1 MASILATA
9 EQSAMPNQ
17 YPSGPVIYIVDDDA
31 DVREG
36 LQNLLQSVGLRS
48 ETFGSTAA
56 LLKSKLADDVSCL
69 ILDVR
74 LPGLSGLDFQA
85 EVIKEQIKVPI
96 IFITGYADVPMSV
109 KAMKAGAVEF
119 LTKPIR
125 EQDLLD
131 AVQMALDRDRARRQH
146 DSDMQELR
154 ANYDSL
160 SQRERE
166 VLRLVVAGLM
176 NKQAAA
182 EIGISEVTLKVHR
195 HNIMKKLRARSLADL
210 VRMADGLGIPRWE
223 SKH

>member
-1 MASILATA
+1 MS
-9 EQSAMPNQ
+9 NQ

-31 DVREG
+31 DVARIAEPSSVRW
-36 LQNLLQSVGLRS
+36 LTERNLR
-48 ETFGSTAA
+48 FNGS

-74 LPGLSGLDFQA
+74 LPGLSGLDFRLKLSRNKSKSPSFLSPDMPTSPCQ
-85 EVIKEQIKVPI
+85 
-96 IFITGYADVPMSV
+96 S
-109 KAMKAGAVEF
+109 KAMKLGCGIPDKAHTRTRF
-119 LTKPIR
+119 
-125 EQDLLD
+125 LD

-160 SQRERE
+160 SHRERE

-182 EIGISEVTLKVHR
+182 EIE
-195 HNIMKKLRARSLADL
+195 
-210 VRMADGLGIPRWE
+210 
-223 SKH
+223 